1 MRLRGVID
9 GKLVNIPVPMYN
21 AMWGRRKLGHPP
33 VGIGGLSTKVGFIGK
48 SVKLMLRCDDDV
60 PLVQK

>member
-1 MRLRGVID
+1 MF
-9 GKLVNIPVPMYN
+9 N

-33 VGIGGLSTKVGFIGK
+33 VGIGGLSTKVDFIGK

-60 PLVQK
+60 LRYRSD